1 MSRAATP
8 AVAVP
13 WRGMTAHP
21 GWLPGGLVLVAV
33 TLSAFNLVRL
43 LPPDQWLAM
52 LGPHDGLSVAPALVV
67 DGFLPRLVVCLLG
80 GAALGLAGTLLQ
92 QVLRNPLAEPTTL
105 GVSAGAQLALTAAA
119 LFGPPWLASGREG
132 VALAGG
138 AAATLLVF
146 GLAWRRALA
155 PLALVLAGLIV
166 TLYAGSLAA
175 LLTLLHHDYLQSV
188 FIWGA
193 GSLVQNGWAEVGYL
207 IPRLA
212 LGWVLAALLV
222 RPLALLEL
230 DETSA
235 RSLGVPVRTIRFLA
249 LGAAV
254 VAAVAVVSAVGVI
267 GFVGLAAP
275 ALARYAGARRFGAR
289 LLWGP
294 VTGAVLLW
302 FTDALVQAAT
312 GPDSGLVPT
321 GAVTAVVGA
330 PLLLW
335 LMQRVRMGQAAE
347 MPIEV
352 RPDVRP
358 TGPWPKLVVV
368 ACFVVAVGGVAVV
381 WGDGP
386 QGWSLSLGQEL
397 TTLLP
402 WRAPRLLA
410 ALAAGAMLAQAGTVL
425 QRLTG
430 NSLASPEVLG
440 LSSGATIGAVALL
453 YLMPEPARGLLL
465 AAATVGAMASLVVI
479 LVVAYRHALVPERL
493 LMGGIAIGT
502 AMSALTAVLMST
514 GDPRLANLLTWL
526 AGSTYAVTAAESA
539 LGGVMAVALFA
550 ATLLTTRWLDVLPLG
565 EPTARALGV
574 RIGCT
579 RLILLLLAAA
589 QTAGATLIVGPL
601 SFVGLMAPHAARMLG
616 LRRALPA
623 LAGAALL
630 GMLVMAMSDWLGRNL
645 MFPYQIPAGLMA
657 SLIGGPYLMLL
668 MSRR

>member
-1 MSRAATP
+1 
-8 AVAVP
+8 
-13 WRGMTAHP
+13 MTIHP
-21 GWLPGGLVLVAV
+21 VWLSGGLALVAAA
-33 TLSAFNLVRL
+33 LSAVELTRL
-43 LPPDQWLAM
+43 LPPDQWLAVV
-52 LGPHDGLSVAPALVV
+52 GPHDSLSVAQVLLV
-67 DGFLPRLVVCLLG
+67 DGFLPRLLVCLLA

-105 GVSAGAQLALTAAA
+105 GVSAGAQLALTAAT
-119 LFGPPWLASGREG
+119 LFAPSWLAWGREG
-132 VALAGG
+132 IALAGG
-138 AAATLLVF
+138 AVATLLVF
-146 GLAWRRALA
+146 GLAWRRTLA

-166 TLYAGSLAA
+166 TLYAGALAG

-193 GSLVQNGWAEVGYL
+193 GSLVQNGWDEAAYL

-212 LGWVLAALLV
+212 LAWALAALLV

-230 DETSA
+230 DDASA
-235 RSLGVPVRTIRFLA
+235 RSLGVPVRTIRGLA

-254 VAAVAVVSAVGVI
+254 LAAAAVVSAVGVI

-275 ALARYAGARRFGAR
+275 ALARYAGAQRFGAR

-302 FTDALVQAAT
+302 LTDALVQAAT

-335 LMQRVRMGQAAE
+335 LMQRVRLGERAE
-347 MPIEV
+347 VPVDV
-352 RPDVRP
+352 RPVVHP
-358 TGPWPKLVVV
+358 TGPWPKLAVLAGLVV
-368 ACFVVAVGGVAVV
+368 AAGGVALVL
-381 WGDGP
+381 GDGP
-386 QGWSLSLGQEL
+386 GGWSASLGQEL
-397 TTLLP
+397 TALLP

-453 YLMPEPARGLLL
+453 YLTPEPARGMLL
-465 AAATVGAMASLVVI
+465 AAATVGALASLVVV
-479 LVVAYRHALVPERL
+479 LAVGYRNGLRPERL
-493 LMGGIAIGT
+493 LMGGVAIGT

-514 GDPRLANLLTWL
+514 GDPRLASLLTWL
-526 AGSTYAVTAAESA
+526 AGSTYAVTAGESVIGCAMAMA
-539 LGGVMAVALFA
+539 LLA
-550 ATLLTTRWLDVLPLG
+550 ATLLTARWLDLLPLG

-574 RIGCT
+574 RIGST

-623 LAGAALL
+623 LLGAALL
-630 GMLVMAMSDWLGRNL
+630 GMLVMAVSDWLGRNL
-645 MFPYQIPAGLMA
+645 LFPYQIPAGLMA